1 MRNKLCF
8 TDLELLTALQS
19 LYENDF
25 ISNRNDK
32 TRFYVPIDCER
43 VAQEMKVDAEMVFQR
58 LNFHLNK
65 KHSYKQDDGSKVEFF
80 AFEVGGVKHCINYPY
95 LCAIL
100 AQMEDDQKELRHT
113 KIMAIIAIVI
123 SVIGLFMGT
132 KVFSDIAQDAYSR
145 IVQAVEQPPQEA
157 AQ

>member
-1 MRNKLCF
+1 MRNTLCF
-8 TDLELLTALQS
+8 TDLELLNTVQS
-19 LYENDF
+19 LYESDF
-25 ISNRNDK
+25 VKGRNDK
-32 TRFYVPIDCER
+32 THFYIPIDCKY

-65 KHSYKQDDGSKVEFF
+65 KYSYKQDDGSKVEFF

-113 KIMAIIAIVI
+113 KIIAIIAIVI

-132 KVFSDIAQDAYSR
+132 EVFSDIAQDAYSR
-145 IVQAVEQPPQEA
+145 IVQSIAHSPQEV

>member
-8 TDLELLTALQS
+8 TDLMLLNALQRM
-19 LYENDF
+19 YENDF
-25 ISNRNDK
+25 AKKQNDK
-32 TRFYVPIDCER
+32 TGFYVPIDCKRLAE
-43 VAQEMKVDAEMVFQR
+43 EMKVDAEMVFQR

-65 KHSYKQDDGSKVEFF
+65 KYSYKQDDGSKVEFF
-80 AFEVGGVKHCINYPY
+80 AFEIGGIKHCINYPY

-113 KIMAIIAIVI
+113 KIIAIIAIVI
-123 SVIGLFMGT
+123 SVLGLFVGT
-132 KVFSDIAQDAYSR
+132 EVFSDIAQDAYSR
-145 IVQAVEQPPQEA
+145 IVQAIEQPSQEG